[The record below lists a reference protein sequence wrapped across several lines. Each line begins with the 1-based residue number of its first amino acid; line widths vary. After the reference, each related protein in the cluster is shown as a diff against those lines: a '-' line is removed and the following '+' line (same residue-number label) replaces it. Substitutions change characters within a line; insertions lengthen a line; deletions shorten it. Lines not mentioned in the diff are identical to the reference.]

1 MTALLCFIKVREN
14 FNYRSIKMKYFGH
27 GLSEQHKELNSIIR
41 KSSET
46 QRSKDLFLQIHAKLH
61 PSVVSD
67 TDRNEVDN
75 LLCDLKQNEYAVM
88 PASKD
93 ETIAWVLWHIA
104 RIEDL
109 TMNILVA
116 REEQVFNQDWRER
129 LNSRITDTG
138 NALTDDEIMELSRT
152 INTEQLICYRNAV
165 AHKTRDIIRSL
176 SAADLKRRVRQG
188 DIDKILSVGGVT
200 QQENSIWLLDFWG
213 KKDVAGILLM
223 PPARH
228 VMLHLNDC
236 CKWKEY
242 IRTKK
247 TFFRS

>member
-1 MTALLCFIKVREN
+1 
-14 FNYRSIKMKYFGH
+14 MKYFGH

-41 KSSET
+41 KPSET

-88 PASKD
+88 PTRKD

-176 SAADLKRRVRQG
+176 SAADLKRRVRQD

>member
-1 MTALLCFIKVREN
+1 
-14 FNYRSIKMKYFGH
+14 MKYFGH

-88 PASKD
+88 PTRKD

-176 SAADLKRRVRQG
+176 SAADLKRRVRQD

>member
-1 MTALLCFIKVREN
+1 
-14 FNYRSIKMKYFGH
+14 MKYFGH

-41 KSSET
+41 KPSET

-88 PASKD
+88 PTRKD

-176 SAADLKRRVRQG
+176 SAADLKRRVRQD
-188 DIDKILSVGGVT
+188 DIEKILSVGGVT